1 VLAFGR
7 RCAFE
12 HRKASE
18 RAHIIE
24 GRLLVLLHIDA
35 VIEVIRNSDEPKSE
49 LMVRFGLSDIQAN
62 DILEIRLRQLARLE
76 HIKLE
81 QELKKLQTSM
91 ASLARLLNSDKL
103 LRNAI
108 IKEIDKDAATYSDAR
123 RTLIQSAEVVT
134 RSDVSKVVDEAVT
147 LIVSKQGF
155 VRTRQ
160 GRIDDPSSLP
170 FKSGDALLHAFDTR
184 TTAWLFVLD
193 TQGRAYSISVAQIPG
208 GKGDGIPITA
218 LMELPSGHKPA
229 VFACGTQ
236 EDRFLVA
243 SSAAKGFV
251 CTGQALYS
259 NRKAG
264 KELLTLDTGTTPLL
278 LSLPVCDADAPLHLA
293 LLSRD
298 GRGLVYP
305 LAEVKSLSKGAGVML
320 MSAEGL
326 AECRLLCHLREKIKL
341 GKYSVVPEKLLG
353 KRASKGSVLGR
364 GKTVDQGQ
372 LSF

>member
-1 VLAFGR
+1 
-7 RCAFE
+7 
-12 HRKASE
+12 
-18 RAHIIE
+18 
-24 GRLLVLLHIDA
+24 
-35 VIEVIRNSDEPKSE
+35 
-49 LMVRFGLSDIQAN
+49 
-62 DILEIRLRQLARLE
+62 
-76 HIKLE
+76 
-81 QELKKLQTSM
+81 
-91 ASLARLLNSDKL
+91 
-103 LRNAI
+103 
-108 IKEIDKDAATYSDAR
+108 
-123 RTLIQSAEVVT
+123 
-134 RSDVSKVVDEAVT
+134 
-147 LIVSKQGF
+147 
-155 VRTRQ
+155 
-160 GRIDDPSSLP
+160 
-170 FKSGDALLHAFDTR
+170 
-184 TTAWLFVLD
+184 
-193 TQGRAYSISVAQIPG
+193 VAQIPG